1 MTPYRRCRHP
11 YPAYFAENT
20 LYLSPELEKA
30 FPDCRRRLAEEAGR
44 DVPAVPDAPL
54 RQALLDAGVLRQT
67 EDGLRWI
74 ARVHGAQ
81 AIEAVRP
88 QPDGDWYI

>member
-30 FPDCRRRLAEEAGR
+30 FPDCRRRLAEEADGMFPQFRTRRFGR
-44 DVPAVPDAPL
+44 HFWMRAYCGRRRTASGGS
-54 RQALLDAGVLRQT
+54 RA
-67 EDGLRWI
+67 
-74 ARVHGAQ
+74 VHGAQ
-81 AIEAVRP
+81 ALGAVLP